1 MIYPKKLLA
10 VLPLRRQKARCFG
23 LLPIAAAW
31 AAEGQADGP
40 LQTAWCRSGPRCK
53 RCTAR
58 LRRSAR
64 AGSGSR
70 LSVSAPSAGRCG
82 GLWWRGLLRREDCRP
97 PSRKI
102 LPGAAAAGPSGPD
115 TSSHP
120 RRCTQSRRR
129 TLSRPFIFAFAFA
142 DAKNFDRRSPRP
154 ARGDRHLS
162 LRACRSRQRR
172 QGTKRSVVF
181 LKKAALPLF

>member
-31 AAEGQADGP
+31 AAEGLADVP

-82 GLWWRGLLRREDCRP
+82 GLWWHGPRHRGRHRP
-97 PSRKI
+97 PSRRN
-102 LPGAAAAGPSGPD
+102 PPAAGPAGLAAQR
-115 TSSHP
+115 SSCRWP
-120 RRCTQSRRR
+120 FWARYQQSSSALYTKSQETRRGRLASVSRGLGRR
-129 TLSRPFIFAFAFA
+129 AMARPV
-142 DAKNFDRRSPRP
+142 K
-154 ARGDRHLS
+154 
-162 LRACRSRQRR
+162 
-172 QGTKRSVVF
+172 
-181 LKKAALPLF
+181 

>member
-1 MIYPKKLLA
+1 MLMIYPKKLLA

-31 AAEGQADGP
+31 AAEGLADVP

-64 AGSGSR
+64 AESGSR

-82 GLWWRGLLRREDCRP
+82 GLWWRGYSVVRAAGRPAGKFCREQLPLALLGQIPAVILGAVHKVAGDP
-97 PSRKI
+97 PGAVGLGVPGLGAEGDGPPGEVAGKI
-102 LPGAAAAGPSGPD
+102 LN
-115 TSSHP
+115 
-120 RRCTQSRRR
+120 
-129 TLSRPFIFAFAFA
+129 FI
-142 DAKNFDRRSPRP
+142 KENFS
-154 ARGDRHLS
+154 
-162 LRACRSRQRR
+162 
-172 QGTKRSVVF
+172 F
-181 LKKAALPLF
+181 LNL